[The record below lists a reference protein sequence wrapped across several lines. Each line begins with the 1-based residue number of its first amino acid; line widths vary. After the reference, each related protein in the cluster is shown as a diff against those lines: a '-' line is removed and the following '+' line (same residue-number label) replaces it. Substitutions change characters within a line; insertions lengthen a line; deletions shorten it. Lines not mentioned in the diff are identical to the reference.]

1 MIYGSRGREDMSGL
15 VQSYCP
21 LRVFSFLNLSPSAA
35 STLCG
40 LNGEGAGVK
49 LLCHNGSLN
58 TGPLM
63 ETQTDCQT
71 VRHGACNGD
80 PTVSDVGGVLAH
92 EKQHFKTK
100 VLKMV
105 YSTRGTSFTWV
116 S

>member
-21 LRVFSFLNLSPSAA
+21 LRVFSFFNLSPSAA

-40 LNGEGAGVK
+40 LNGEGAGAK

-80 PTVSDVGGVLAH
+80 PTVTDVGGVLAH
-92 EKQHFKTK
+92 ETAF
-100 VLKMV
+100 
-105 YSTRGTSFTWV
+105 
-116 S
+116 

>member
-1 MIYGSRGREDMSGL
+1 MSGL

-49 LLCHNGSLN
+49 LVCHNGSLN

-71 VRHGACNGD
+71 VRHSACNGD
-80 PTVSDVGGVLAH
+80 PTVSDVGGVLAQG
-92 EKQHFKTK
+92 KQHFKTNI
-100 VLKMV
+100 LKMV
-105 YSTRGTSFTWV
+105 YST
-116 S
+116 